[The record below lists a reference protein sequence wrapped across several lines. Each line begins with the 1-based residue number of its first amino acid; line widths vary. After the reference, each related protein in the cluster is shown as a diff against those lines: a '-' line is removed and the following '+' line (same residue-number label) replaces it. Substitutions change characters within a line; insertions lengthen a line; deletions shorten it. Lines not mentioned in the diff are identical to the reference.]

1 MVVDGADYAEAID
14 DFVGDEFGVVA
25 ADFAVVEI
33 VVLAAVLHERSKG
46 GGQFFGLVFRDEVH
60 HVIGHEGGKPA
71 DVFACG
77 FQIFGGP
84 DGRGGHD
91 FDLGEVA
98 AGFFCALADEAEA
111 PVDQVGVGELEN
123 HAVADASGG
132 AQGLRSVAGDPDAG
146 NFAAGPRKFC
156 GDAIEVHRF
165 AGVQVAEDA
174 DKFLEGFEGGGF
186 FAEHAAGA
194 VATADAQLHT
204 PLRGEIESGEETGGN
219 GDIADGGVGDASP
232 QAHFFCVGGH
242 EREERKRLLPDD
254 VGIEN
259 PAEGKAARFGVAGE
273 AQDAIDGDVRFD
285 GDAEVHENF
294 SSSGRRL
301 GNRFNSVHQ
310 REVGEKAN
318 QKADEPGVV
327 VQDAERRI
335 YEAYESNRGACGERG
350 YGGPIEA
357 ARVFV
362 LAIALVEILD
372 NQEFLAHDEIVTD
385 ENAGDGAEKTGVA
398 DEPAENVAAV
408 VGHEFPR
415 LHDDAHGAG
424 DEAAGAEADA
434 AR

>member
-194 VATADAQLHT
+194 VAAADAKFHAS
-204 PLRGEIESGEETGGN
+204 LRGEIESGEQAGRD
-219 GDIADGGVGDASP
+219 GDIAHCGVRDASP

-254 VGIEN
+254 VGIED
-259 PAEGKAARFGVAGE
+259 PAEGKTASFGLASE
-273 AQDAIDGDVRFD
+273 AQDAVDGDVRFD
-285 GDAEVHENF
+285 GDAEVHGKC
-294 SSSGRRL
+294 SSSVGRL
-301 GNRFNSVHQ
+301 GHREDTVHQ
-310 REVGEKAN
+310 GEIEKETD
-318 QKADEPGVV
+318 KEADEPGVV
-327 VQDAERRI
+327 VEDAERRI
-335 YEAYESNRGACGERG
+335 YEAYESNCGACGERG
-350 YGGPIEA
+350 YGGPVET

-362 LAIALVEILD
+362 LAAPLV
-372 NQEFLAHDEIVTD
+372 
-385 ENAGDGAEKTGVA
+385 
-398 DEPAENVAAV
+398 
-408 VGHEFPR
+408 
-415 LHDDAHGAG
+415 
-424 DEAAGAEADA
+424 
-434 AR
+434 